1 MGGATGR
8 VGDPSGRVHEREE
21 MKEEKISTN
30 TASIIQSLQQI
41 FHNDE
46 IIRGAKGPEPWYGL
60 HNELFHY

>member
-46 IIRGAKGPEPWYGL
+46 IIRGAKGPEPW
-60 HNELFHY
+60 